1 MLVPMKPMF
10 DAFWRAVAYCLHPRV
25 MALSLLPLV
34 LLVLLSLGLGYFFW
48 HSAVAGMEA
57 WITGMAV
64 VERLTEALYWLGVG
78 GLRSM
83 LAPVMVLAL
92 ATPVLVVL
100 CLLLVAWLM
109 TPALVELVTRRR
121 FPDLL
126 RRNETGW
133 WTGLFWTLGA
143 TVVAAVVMVLSMP
156 LWLIPPL
163 VLVLP
168 PLIWGWLTYRV
179 FTFDALAAHASAAE
193 RKQLISDNRVPLLVM
208 GVLSGYLGAAPSLIW
223 ASGAM
228 WIALAPLLIPVA
240 IWLYTLV
247 LAFSSLWFVHYT
259 LAALELQ
266 RKAAVPAP
274 PATAPAAPPVALV
287 AAPVVLDEKDKT

>member
-274 PATAPAAPPVALV
+274 PATVHAEPTVALV
-287 AAPVVLDEKDKT
+287 ASPVVLDEKDKT

>member
-64 VERLTEALYWLGVG
+64 VERLTEALHWLGVG

-274 PATAPAAPPVALV
+274 PATVHAEPTVALG
-287 AAPVVLDEKDKT
+287 ASPVVLDEKDKT

>member
-64 VERLTEALYWLGVG
+64 VESLTEALHWLGVG

-274 PATAPAAPPVALV
+274 PATVPVEPPVALV
-287 AAPVVLDEKDKT
+287 ASPVVLDEKDKT

>member
-48 HSAVAGMEA
+48 HSAVASMEA

-64 VERLTEALYWLGVG
+64 VESLTEALHWLGVG

-274 PATAPAAPPVALV
+274 PATVPVEPPVALV
-287 AAPVVLDEKDKT
+287 ASPVVLDEKDKT

>member
-48 HSAVAGMEA
+48 DAAVAGMEVWLA
-57 WITGMAV
+57 GMAV
-64 VERLTEALYWLGVG
+64 VERLTEALHWLGLG
-78 GLRSM
+78 GLRAVM
-83 LAPVMVLAL
+83 APVMVLAM
-92 ATPVLVVL
+92 ATPALVVL

-109 TPALVELVTRRR
+109 TPSLVELVTHRR

-208 GVLSGYLGAAPSLIW
+208 GVLCGYLGAAPSLIW

-228 WIALAPLLIPVA
+228 WIALAPLLIPLA

-266 RKAAVPAP
+266 RKAAVPAV
-274 PATAPAAPPVALV
+274 PAPLEPPVTLV
-287 AAPVVLDEKDKT
+287 AAPVFDEKEKT

>member
-1 MLVPMKPMF
+1 MF

-64 VERLTEALYWLGVG
+64 VERLTEALHWLGVG

-133 WTGLFWTLGA
+133 WTGFFWTLGA

-274 PATAPAAPPVALV
+274 PATVPVEPPVALV
-287 AAPVVLDEKDKT
+287 ASPVVLDEKDKT

>member
-1 MLVPMKPMF
+1 MF

-64 VERLTEALYWLGVG
+64 VERLTEALHWLGVG

-274 PATAPAAPPVALV
+274 PATVPVEPPVALV
-287 AAPVVLDEKDKT
+287 ASPVVLDEKDKT

>member
-1 MLVPMKPMF
+1 
-10 DAFWRAVAYCLHPRV
+10 
-25 MALSLLPLV
+25 
-34 LLVLLSLGLGYFFW
+34 
-48 HSAVAGMEA
+48 
-57 WITGMAV
+57 
-64 VERLTEALYWLGVG
+64 
-78 GLRSM
+78 
-83 LAPVMVLAL
+83 
-92 ATPVLVVL
+92 
-100 CLLLVAWLM
+100 
-109 TPALVELVTRRR
+109 
-121 FPDLL
+121 
-126 RRNETGW
+126 
-133 WTGLFWTLGA
+133 
-143 TVVAAVVMVLSMP
+143 MVLSVP
-156 LWLIPPL
+156 LWLLPPL

-274 PATAPAAPPVALV
+274 PATVPVEPPVALV
-287 AAPVVLDEKDKT
+287 ASPVVLDEKDKT

>member
-64 VERLTEALYWLGVG
+64 VERLTEALHWLGVG

-266 RKAAVPAP
+266 RKATVTAPLATVPAEP
-274 PATAPAAPPVALV
+274 LLALV
-287 AAPVVLDEKDKT
+287 AAPEVLDEKDKT